1 MQSINKVI
9 LQGIVGNIRIR
20 DFKDTKVANIS
31 LATEYC
37 YKKDTEVIS
46 ETTWHNVVVWQY
58 MTDINLMDLKKGDNV
73 YVEGRIRKM
82 KYINAEGNDVMYI
95 EIIASEFRYAK
106 QE

>member
-1 MQSINKVI
+1 MQSINKVV
-9 LQGIVGNIRIR
+9 LQGVVGNIRIR

-31 LATEYC
+31 LATEFS
-37 YKKDTEVIS
+37 YKKNAETIC

-73 YVEGRIRKM
+73 YVEGRIKNV
-82 KYINAEGNDVMYI
+82 KYTNAEGRDVTYT
-95 EIIASEFRYAK
+95 EINASEFRYAK